1 MEKRFVSAGALVLS
15 FLLHSGAAGRDYP
28 IKPVPFTDV
37 RDIAPWQV
45 RMVDNRIAQPRL
57 ADAQTATLAKV
68 QLSCWYSAGPIKGAK
83 FTDKSFA
90 ENIVDLEA
98 KDDSGNALW
107 KLREDI
113 TDGELYEG
121 RLDTGQIEPMYF
133 FRQIRAAEPVMLR
146 ASFGSRNALDVWLNG
161 RKIISRTRERGLK
174 KDQHIIGLDLK
185 AGTNE
190 LLVRILNWKT
200 RYGFYF
206 SPAVDSALWSWRQ
219 VAQEFPAESGWMAG
233 DIGQDGCKAWF
244 GRRDDAELEEKL
256 VAKVLAEIEPA
267 GRSLPKELRAL
278 GDSGAGAGD
287 RRWLDLYVKA
297 SQMRDGIARL
307 KTAAARLQMLRR
319 AADSLVRSDAKFET
333 WAGEYQERLGG
344 LEQKLKRLEV
354 TLEAGDENKVSSVV
368 SEILNLQ
375 RELVAK
381 KPGPITRGPFVL
393 APGQFKGYVA
403 GFAAADAESIVNFI
417 PNALAADWMK
427 VNIPLF
433 ECPDKWF
440 EKIYYYRWWTYR
452 KHIKQTEDG
461 FVLTEFLDQVGHSGK
476 YNTISCAVGHH
487 IYEGRWLHDPRYL
500 DDYIMFW
507 YRGKDG
513 GPQPHFHRYSN
524 WATDAV
530 YKRYLVNKNE
540 RFVVELVDDFAADF
554 ERWQKERGNTVGL
567 FWQYDVLDGGEES
580 ISGSR
585 HEKNIRHQLNCYMYA
600 GAEATAKAAAMAGN
614 NSLARE
620 YQNKAVRIKSLMQNL
635 LWDGDAK
642 FFKVRLEDGYLCGA
656 REAIGFVPWCFNL
669 PDAGFEEA
677 WLEIK
682 ETEGFKAPMGL
693 TTAERRHPA
702 FRSHGVGTCEWDGA
716 VWPFATTQTLVA
728 LANVLR
734 DYQQDYVGK
743 EDYFEELMKYAR
755 SHNRD
760 GKCYIGEYL
769 DEVTGAWLTEDS
781 DRSRFYNHSA
791 FCDLVISGLAGLIP
805 RQDNIVQVAP
815 LLPDDAWDWF
825 CLDNVLYHGRIITI
839 LWDRTGEK
847 YGKGKGLH
855 VFADGKEIAHSQRLE
870 RVTAK
875 LD

>member
-1 MEKRFVSAGALVLS
+1 MVKRQFPWRFIPVVIVICGCGIKAAPAVSNGV
-15 FLLHSGAAGRDYP
+15 
-28 IKPVPFTDV
+28 V
-37 RDIAPWQV
+37 DIAPWRV
-45 RMVDNRIAQPRL
+45 RMMDNRTYQARL
-57 ADAQTATLAKV
+57 VDKQTAALARV
-68 QLSCWYSAGPIKGAK
+68 QLGPWYSAGPIKGAK

-90 ENIVDLEA
+90 ENTVDLEA

-161 RKIISRTRERGLK
+161 YKIISRMRERGLK
-174 KDQHIIGLDLK
+174 KDQHIIGLNLK
-185 AGTNE
+185 SGTNE

-219 VAQEFPAESGWMAG
+219 IKEQYPVESGHMEK
-233 DIGQDGCKAWF
+233 DIGQDGCVAWF
-244 GRRDDAELEEKL
+244 GRRDNAELEEKL
-256 VAKVLAEIEPA
+256 VSRVLAEIEPA
-267 GRSLPKELRAL
+267 AGSLPKELQAL
-278 GDSGAGAGD
+278 TSSNAPPAD
-287 RRWLDLYVKA
+287 RRWLDLYIKA
-297 SQMRDGIARL
+297 CRMRDKITEL
-307 KTAAARLQMLRR
+307 KATATRLQMLRR
-319 AADSLVRSDAKFET
+319 AAESLAAADGSFQT
-333 WAGEYQERLGG
+333 WASEYHKKLNAFENRLKH
-344 LEQKLKRLEV
+344 LETMLS
-354 TLEAGDENKVSSVV
+354 EADEDELSSVL
-368 SEILNLQ
+368 SEGVQLQ
-375 RELVAK
+375 REVIFK
-381 KPGPITRGPFVL
+381 KPGPFTK
-393 APGQFKGYVA
+393 APA
-403 GFAAADAESIVNFI
+403 ILDAEKAKVYADRFSADDAETIVNFV

-427 VNIPLF
+427 LNVPLF
-433 ECPDKWF
+433 ECPDKWL

-530 YKRYLVNKNE
+530 YKRYLVNKNR
-540 RFVVELVDDFAADF
+540 RFVVELLDDFAADF
-554 ERWQKERGNTVGL
+554 ERWQEERGNTVGL
-567 FWQYDVLDGGEES
+567 FWQYDVSDGGEES

-585 HEKNIRHQLNCYMYA
+585 HGKNIRHQLNCYMYA

-614 NSLARE
+614 SSLARA
-620 YQNKAVRIKSLMQNL
+620 YQNKAVRLKSLMQNL

-642 FFKVRLEDGYLCGA
+642 FFKVRLEDGYLCDA
-656 REAIGFVPWCFNL
+656 REAVGFVPWSFNM

-682 ETEGFKAPMGL
+682 QTEGFNAPMGL

-734 DYQQDYVGK
+734 NYQQNYVGK
-743 EDYFEELMKYAR
+743 EDYFEELVKYAR

-769 DEVTGAWLTEDS
+769 DEVTGQWLTEDS

-815 LLPDDAWDWF
+815 LLPDGAWDWF

-855 VFADGKEIAHSQRLE
+855 VFVDGREIAHSQGLLP
-870 RVTAK
+870 VTAK